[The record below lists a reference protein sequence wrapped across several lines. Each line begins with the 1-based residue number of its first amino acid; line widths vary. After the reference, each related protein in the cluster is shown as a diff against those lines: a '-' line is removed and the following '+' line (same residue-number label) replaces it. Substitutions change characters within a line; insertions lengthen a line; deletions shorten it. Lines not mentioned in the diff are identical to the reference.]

1 MCALAS
7 PLYPVTRRSILLTPA
22 PMYTTLKFYWLF
34 NKGHNSSALSFIF
47 QLLHIDVCTIL
58 NTIEIQ
64 ALRQFTVLFCTVLG
78 GRFLVRWGRPWSD
91 HVETALPLEYETKK
105 TQKKWKGRRFRPAGI
120 SRFRRSGEKSCRF
133 SARRINLLSR
143 RGRGQRHVRPEGRR
157 EILSGEWVRKRSGGR
172 HVWPE

>member
-22 PMYTTLKFYWLF
+22 PMYTPLKFYWLF

-64 ALRQFTVLFCTVLG
+64 ALRQLTVLFCTVLG
-78 GRFLVRWGRPWSD
+78 GTFL
-91 HVETALPLEYETKK
+91 E
-105 TQKKWKGRRFRPAGI
+105 
-120 SRFRRSGEKSCRF
+120 
-133 SARRINLLSR
+133 R
-143 RGRGQRHVRPEGRR
+143 RGRRWSDNSARALQLEYV
-157 EILSGEWVRKRSGGR
+157 LT
-172 HVWPE
+172 